1 MDKAGEPF
9 FRQFLAK
16 YKYGLVILMVGIL
29 LMLMPTGTKQSK
41 QEVTMPSAAMETA
54 VDSMEERLAEI
65 LSQVAGAGKVQVLLT
80 EATGAQTFY
89 QENRDSTEG
98 NQNKSTRT
106 DTVILSD
113 SSRGQTGLVSQI
125 NPPTYL
131 GAIVLCQGADQSAVR
146 LAITEAVANATGLGY
161 HKISV
166 LKMK

>member
-1 MDKAGEPF
+1 
-9 FRQFLAK
+9 
-16 YKYGLVILMVGIL
+16 MVGIL

>member
-1 MDKAGEPF
+1 
-9 FRQFLAK
+9 
-16 YKYGLVILMVGIL
+16 MVGIL
-29 LMLMPTGTKQSK
+29 LMLMPTGTRQSK
-41 QEVTMPSAAMETA
+41 QEVTIQSAAMETA
-54 VDSMEERLAEI
+54 ADSMEERLAEI

>member
-1 MDKAGEPF
+1 
-9 FRQFLAK
+9 
-16 YKYGLVILMVGIL
+16 
-29 LMLMPTGTKQSK
+29 
-41 QEVTMPSAAMETA
+41 MPSAAMETA
-54 VDSMEERLAEI
+54 ADSMEERLAEI

>member
-1 MDKAGEPF
+1 
-9 FRQFLAK
+9 
-16 YKYGLVILMVGIL
+16 
-29 LMLMPTGTKQSK
+29 
-41 QEVTMPSAAMETA
+41 MPSAAMETA

>member
-1 MDKAGEPF
+1 
-9 FRQFLAK
+9 
-16 YKYGLVILMVGIL
+16 
-29 LMLMPTGTKQSK
+29 
-41 QEVTMPSAAMETA
+41 MPSAAMETA
-54 VDSMEERLAEI
+54 ADSMEERLAEI
-65 LSQVAGAGKVQVLLT
+65 LSHVAGAGKVQVLLT

-89 QENRDSTEG
+89 QENRDSAEG

>member
-1 MDKAGEPF
+1 
-9 FRQFLAK
+9 
-16 YKYGLVILMVGIL
+16 
-29 LMLMPTGTKQSK
+29 
-41 QEVTMPSAAMETA
+41 MPSAAMETA

-89 QENRDSTEG
+89 QENRDNTEG

>member
-1 MDKAGEPF
+1 
-9 FRQFLAK
+9 
-16 YKYGLVILMVGIL
+16 
-29 LMLMPTGTKQSK
+29 
-41 QEVTMPSAAMETA
+41 MPSAAMETTA
-54 VDSMEERLAEI
+54 DSMEERLAEI
-65 LSQVAGAGKVQVLLT
+65 LSHVAGAGKVQVLLT

-89 QENRDSTEG
+89 QENRDSAEG

>member
-1 MDKAGEPF
+1 
-9 FRQFLAK
+9 
-16 YKYGLVILMVGIL
+16 
-29 LMLMPTGTKQSK
+29 
-41 QEVTMPSAAMETA
+41 MPSAAMETA
-54 VDSMEERLAEI
+54 ADSMEERLAEI

-89 QENRDSTEG
+89 QENKDSAEG